1 MVSETVNPE
10 HIIFVSRIEYGV
22 AIFLFSLEDCS
33 TICSNDLS
41 EDGNFSV
48 LYSCLPLKIVALFAP
63 MIYLKTVISLMPN
76 V

>member
-33 TICSNDLS
+33 TIFSNDLS
-41 EDGNFSV
+41 EDGDLLMNR
-48 LYSCLPLKIVALFAP
+48 
-63 MIYLKTVISLMPN
+63 KTE
-76 V
+76 